1 MKTLALQWSARA
13 VHTALRLLH
22 TLKTYIPTHI
32 QALTWFNVEE
42 SGAYH
47 SFPIFETMNPHWCW
61 ISQWD
66 DGRNDPDPPITLH
79 PFTTFPT
86 HGYFLWVIW
95 DSTLGRRRYICVRA
109 SECKDIFYDFEQI
122 NDLFALQDRAI
133 LKRIQSYTTMDSR
146 HHRKNHKLLDIA
158 LQTSVPTPTTTSI
171 LKTLLNHELEE
182 SLYIPKNMTA
192 GALLWVYHSITH
204 TFPKSASAFPADT
217 TLLLTDYE
225 MEERKLKLNEFVFA

>member
-1 MKTLALQWSARA
+1 MKATVLQWTARSAALALRF
-13 VHTALRLLH
+13 LH

-32 QALTWFNVEE
+32 QALTWFDVDE
-42 SGAYH
+42 SGKYH
-47 SFPIFETMNPHWCW
+47 SFSIFETMNPHWCW

-66 DGRNDPDPPITLH
+66 DGSKDPIVLH

-95 DSTLGRRRYICVRA
+95 DSTLGRRRYICLRA
-109 SECKDIFYDFEQI
+109 SECKDIFYDFEHI

-158 LQTSVPTPTTTSI
+158 IQSPTATISI
-171 LKTLLNHELEE
+171 LKTLLNHELED
-182 SLYIPKNMTA
+182 SLYIPKNLTG
-192 GALLWVYHSITH
+192 GALLWVYHSITQ
-204 TFPKSASAFPADT
+204 TFPKSASAASEATAFPADT

-225 MEERKLKLNEFVFA
+225 MEERNLKLNEFVFA